1 MRLSSTSHSPSLLPS
16 PPPHLP
22 PAAAAAAALR
32 RARTPQC
39 KDCSSITI
47 GARQGLVFRGQMA
60 NFSDGYI
67 VQLESLLAQA
77 SPHVSNSSSV
87 PQLNTASAPYTP
99 TLSLFLA
106 HVSPGRGGVGQDD
119 VRRYFADSARRNVHE
134 SASHRFPARAS

>member
-1 MRLSSTSHSPSLLPS
+1 MGEAVEHIPQSVPPSFS

-22 PAAAAAAALR
+22 PAAAAAAAALR

-47 GARQGLVFRGQMA
+47 GARQGLVFRDQRA

-67 VQLESLLAQA
+67 VQLDSLLAQA

-87 PQLNTASAPYTP
+87 PSLVPRPFP
-99 TLSLFLA
+99 TRTFCA
-106 HVSPGRGGVGQDD
+106 CAVKRGGGKERVWGIGLHCDGSW
-119 VRRYFADSARRNVHE
+119 RE
-134 SASHRFPARAS
+134 CGGGC

>member
-1 MRLSSTSHSPSLLPS
+1 MGEAVEHIPQSVPPSFS
-16 PPPHLP
+16 PPHLP

-47 GARQGLVFRGQMA
+47 GARQGLVFRGQRA

-67 VQLESLLAQA
+67 VQLDSLLAQA

-106 HVSPGRGGVGQDD
+106 HVSLTPRVWCSISSCMRVGCNPGDRCLSRHD
-119 VRRYFADSARRNVHE
+119 AHARKT
-134 SASHRFPARAS
+134 